1 MIATLEGKVAQ
12 KGVDSLV
19 LNVGGVG
26 FFVSATA
33 AALQAAKVGEG
44 LFLFTKLI
52 VREDAFELFGFAD
65 REERAMFEKLTA
77 VSGIGPRT
85 ALQVLSALGVHDLA
99 LAVVTGDAK
108 AIRKAPGIGVKT
120 AQRLLLELRDKVSN
134 EELVGES
141 FAAQAGGAP
150 SPGPGGGRH
159 RGPLRPGYAQAE
171 AAQAVAQVKDQ
182 AQDSAGLTRLAL
194 RALSRLR

>member
-108 AIRKAPGIGVKT
+108 APGIGVKT

-134 EELVGES
+134 EELVGEG

-150 SPGPGGGRH
+150 SPGPVADAIEA
-159 RGPLRPGYAQAE
+159 LCALGYAQAE

>member
-12 KGVDSLV
+12 KGVDFLV

-134 EELVGES
+134 EELVGEG

-150 SPGPGGGRH
+150 SPGPVADAIEA
-159 RGPLRPGYAQAE
+159 LCALGYAQAE